1 MRKMEIPEII
11 KRHILWAKGLEGG
24 QPADLGLR
32 DLRNY
37 KLDRV
42 NLKKA
47 KLAGANMSNCSIR
60 QADRATATCSRSCS
74 TARI

>member
-1 MRKMEIPEII
+1 MGKSL
-11 KRHILWAKGLEGG
+11 KGG

-47 KLAGANMSNCSIR
+47 KLAGANLQDAINEDESVEGIDEP
-60 QADRATATCSRSCS
+60 QLDVAVGA
-74 TARI
+74 